1 MSNAMSNEGIVNR
14 LASQA
19 AAVGRLAQ
27 DSGAF
32 AATVAAFESQDPEA
46 FRWVLDR
53 SEMLPYCELICEWV
67 RVKICVLRC
76 IRLCGPP
83 IEKEPTPSLEQF
95 ARAIVKL
102 ASNEKL
108 LRKVVDAVSCGE
120 ADDYRAAIAE
130 LELGPYCHLLCHWV
144 CGIIYRRVCER
155 VCTPILGPFTDV
167 VGEIRDAAKVMAK
180 VLEQKKAFPSINKA
194 AEALDCVTLQSAV
207 EQAGFSDDCQI
218 ICCVICV
225 WRCVW
230 VCREICPVVDQPFA
244 VPYDI
249 EEARAFALAAKQLA
263 QEPRGIGDLVAAA
276 VKRDAKAYRQLI
288 ARYGLGPY
296 CLQVCGWICWQICYE
311 FCICVCPP
319 QLYPWFTAI
328 GGYDYLGQVD
338 SALPATGLTNGETRA
353 FFSTLRLNG
362 ILTQALGGQPME
374 YRFEYQPITVVT
386 TKLAAAITA
395 SPLDTSINVTGS
407 VGFPAAPFNAVIGS
421 ANGSYEIVTVTAGPP
436 GIAWTVVRA
445 QKGTAPLA
453 AAAGATITTGAAA
466 AGAWT
471 PVPEAWVAPTQ
482 IGKLEVGLPP
492 FSEYWVGTPISPPG
506 PPPPP
511 VLPVSVV
518 GGWIQVPQGPNVFL
532 SGDMINLMS
541 TSLPSFPAADETGV
555 SAGNPAN
562 HPLPTDHC
570 FGLRMRVRQVG
581 LPLTETDGGTCTVAA
596 IDNTLYNNINRHP
609 DWDGGVVSSQ
619 YAVVMVDIREL
630 QSENTTIA
638 AASNGQTLPQATIN
652 VVSTAGFP
660 SSGTIAVVTTAG
672 TVPVNYT
679 GITPISFTGCTG
691 GTGTMSTGGFVN
703 ACADVSDSLTVLFT
717 ASHPNLGP
725 VSLRMD
731 GPGGPYSFTLPTPI
745 PETGDW
751 YGTAING
758 FTLAD
763 LIPCAYLVTLSV
775 TPLLTTGDVNIQTF
789 YDQIAFCKTS

>member
-1 MSNAMSNEGIVNR
+1 MSNMSLNEDTVSR
-14 LASQA
+14 LASQST
-19 AAVGRLAQ
+19 AVGRLAQ
-27 DSGAF
+27 DSGGF
-32 AATVAAFESQDPEA
+32 AAVVAAFESKDPDA
-46 FRWVLDR
+46 FRWVLER
-53 SEMLPYCELICEWV
+53 LEMLPYCELICEWV
-67 RVKICVLRC
+67 RVKMCVLRC
-76 IRLCGPP
+76 FEVCGPP
-83 IEKEPTPSLEQF
+83 PENVEVPSLEQF
-95 ARAIVKL
+95 ANAAVKL

-108 LRKVVDAVSCGE
+108 LRRVVDAVSCGD
-120 ADDYRAAIAE
+120 ADAYQAAIQE
-130 LELGPYCHLLCHWV
+130 LELREFCHLICHWV
-144 CGIIYRRVCER
+144 CSIIYRRVCEV
-155 VCTPILGPFTDV
+155 VCRPTPVPVYDAA
-167 VGEIRDAAKVMAK
+167 GEIRVSGRVIASLVAN
-180 VLEQKKAFPSINKA
+180 KKAFKA
-194 AEALDCVTLQSAV
+194 ISEAAVALNCETLQSSIQ
-207 EQAGFSDDCQI
+207 ETGFGPNCEV
-218 ICCVICV
+218 ICCFICL

-230 VCREICPVVDQPFA
+230 ACRGVCGVRKPEPTGV
-244 VPYDI
+244 YGI
-249 EEARAFALAAKQLA
+249 EEARNFALATRQLA
-263 QEPRGIGDLVAAA
+263 TQPRALGDLVSA
-276 VKRDAKAYRQLI
+276 VQNRDAEAYSAI
-288 ARYGLGPY
+288 VSRYGLGPY
-296 CLQVCGWICWQICYE
+296 CYQLCAWVCAGICYE
-311 FCICVCPP
+311 FCICVCPS

-338 SALPATGLTNGETRA
+338 SALPATGLTNSETRA

-362 ILTQALGGQPME
+362 ILTQTLGGQPME

-407 VGFPAAPFNAVIGS
+407 VGFPAVPFNAVIGS

-436 GIAWTVVRA
+436 GVAWTVVRA

-482 IGKLEVGLPP
+482 IGKLEVGFPP

-679 GITPISFTGCTG
+679 GITPTSFTGCTG